1 MTARASNGK
10 ERIILKTA
18 ELLQRQGYS
27 GTGLKQIIEESGAP
41 RGSLYF
47 HFPGGKEQLAVAAIG
62 YACDAQVK
70 VIQRAFKQT
79 STAVEALVTLIGTA
93 RDQLEESNFSEGC
106 PIATVVLE
114 TAATSE
120 PLQRTCCQALETWS
134 ELFTQ
139 RLVAEGHLAKDAGR
153 RALTV
158 LTMIEGA
165 LVLSRA
171 YRSREPLDAVASEM
185 KRVLE
190 IR

>member
-1 MTARASNGK
+1 MTARASNSK
-10 ERIILKTA
+10 ERIVIKTA

-62 YACDAQVK
+62 YACNAQVK
-70 VIQRAFKQT
+70 AIQAAFEQT
-79 STAVEALVTLIGTA
+79 STAVEAMVTLIGTA
-93 RDQLEESNFSEGC
+93 RDRLEESNFSEGC

-120 PLQRTCCQALETWS
+120 PLQRTCRHALETWS
-134 ELFTQ
+134 ELFSQ
-139 RLVAEGHLAKDAGR
+139 RLVAEGHLAEDASR

-171 YRSREPLDAVASEM
+171 YRSTEPLDAVASEM
-185 KRVLE
+185 ERVLE